1 MSRILVDSSI
11 WIEFFRRPDAPASV
25 VLDHLLAHRLV
36 CTTGLV
42 KAKVVP
48 GAQSPRDLRTLRRLF
63 DALPLAPEREGFWTH
78 LIRFRHR
85 LHAKGVLEI
94 GIPDLIVATVAIQ
107 NRKLVF
113 TADEDFARMVPHI
126 PVRLF
131 TP

>member
-11 WIEFFRRPDAPASV
+11 WIEFFRHPEAPVSL
-25 VLDHLLAHRLV
+25 VLDHLLIHRLV

-42 KAKVVP
+42 KAEVVP
-48 GAQSPRDLRTLRRLF
+48 GTQSPRDFRKLQRLF
-63 DALPLAPEREGFWTH
+63 DALPSAPEREGFWTH
-78 LIRFRHR
+78 LVRFRHR
-85 LHAKGVLEI
+85 LQTKGVPGI

-113 TADEDFARMVPHI
+113 TLDEDFPRMLPHV